1 MDDVAILESIRRQT
15 VAVVPEI
22 DPAEIT
28 PDRSLADLGC
38 NSVDRADIVTGVMEE
53 LMIEVPLSEFRQGA
67 PVGELVELLRK
78 HA

>member
-38 NSVDRADIVTGVMEE
+38 NSVDRADIVTAVMEE
-53 LMIEVPLSEFRQGA
+53 LAIEVPLSEFRQGA